1 MKGVVQ
7 PMKNRKQRWAA
18 ILMLMMLTG
27 SGFSPAAA
35 EEPAEEAKE
44 SAEAADKTEA
54 ADPESP
60 DDAEVQEDMDI
71 SVEIDEIQ
79 REIENRIMSYEGDWS
94 VYLKVLNTDDEIL
107 LNEMEMT
114 SASLIKLF
122 VMSKTFRDQEAVL
135 EHLAKQMGE
144 EPDSPNV
151 TVRFDDL
158 MRNMIAASDNESFN
172 ELVRLQT
179 EDYDFL
185 QGARAVNRFLLSQ
198 GYENTSV
205 QGSLYPSETDPVT
218 LGGSNH
224 TTVKDCGLLLDRI
237 YWGKCVD
244 QHTSQQMLNLLF
256 AQETDYKIPAGLPE
270 DTLAASKSGE
280 TDSNQHDAAIVI
292 GKDHNYILCIMSQN
306 CPEQE
311 AIGHIRELSEEVF
324 SVLNPE

>member
-1 MKGVVQ
+1 
-7 PMKNRKQRWAA
+7 MKNNRNRCVW
-18 ILMLMMLTG
+18 ILILVLLTG
-27 SGFSPAAA
+27 NVHTSAAA
-35 EEPAEEAKE
+35 EEPVPEKQE
-44 SAEAADKTEA
+44 SAETAEMT
-54 ADPESP
+54 DPENSGAAENP
-60 DDAEVQEDMDI
+60 DGEIQEDPGALSELDSI
-71 SVEIDEIQ
+71 
-79 REIENRIMSYEGDWS
+79 RGEIENRIASYEGDWS
-94 VYLKVLNTDDEIL
+94 VYLKVLNTGDELL

-122 VMSKTFRDQEAVL
+122 VMSKTFRDREDVL
-135 EHLAKQMGE
+135 KHLAKQMGE

-179 EDYDFL
+179 GAYDFL

-198 GYENTSV
+198 GYEGTSV

-244 QHTSQQMLNLLF
+244 QHTSQEMLNLLF
-256 AQETDYKIPAGLPE
+256 AQETDYKIPAGLPG

-280 TDSNQHDAAIVI
+280 TDSNQHDAAIVL

-306 CPEQE
+306 CPEQD
-311 AIGHIRELSEEVF
+311 AIKHIRELSEVVF